1 MIAKLSKWIGP
12 EEIGK
17 EGKKQ
22 FTEANKVDLLHYAY
36 LLCQQGIKIEILYF
50 QGESKEMHCPLEMEA
65 HQIGPTL
72 MNSKNRVNKL
82 PSGLL

>member
-1 MIAKLSKWIGP
+1 MIVKVSKWIGQ

-17 EGKKQ
+17 KGKKQ
-22 FTEANKVDLLHYAY
+22 FTKANKVDLLHYAY

-50 QGESKEMHCPLEMEA
+50 QGESKEMYCPLEMKA

-72 MNSKNRVNKL
+72 MKAKNCTNKL

>member
-1 MIAKLSKWIGP
+1 MIVKLSKWIGQ

-22 FTEANKVDLLHYAY
+22 FTEANKVDLLHYTY

-50 QGESKEMHCPLEMEA
+50 QGESKEMHCPLEMKA
-65 HQIGPTL
+65 HQIGPIL
-72 MNSKNRVNKL
+72 MNSKNCANNL
-82 PSGLL
+82 PSGML